1 MVPLLLP
8 IELNVFPLRS
18 MTATGNVEAVHASI
32 ADAAIDS
39 DCDDE
44 WGDEVGADE
53 NS

>member
-1 MVPLLLP
+1 MQLPLSLP
-8 IELNVFPLRS
+8 S
-18 MTATGNVEAVHASI
+18 YVEAPHASI

-53 NS
+53 NT